1 MQVVKKYSTL
11 CGLGTTFL
19 TNHMRKHI
27 HRLLF
32 VALLALPTHAI
43 GQSLASANFSTY
55 NLNAELVGQNGWAQV
70 GSNAVNPLFVSPTG
84 VVALP
89 GGPAVDGQD
98 AFLAFS
104 EIITPPTEG
113 TTSIELNALINV
125 TAAGANPS
133 YFLAI
138 QGGTFANARIVAK
151 ASGNGYVLGVRVTGQ
166 SGYPFVYGTQEFVFG
181 TLVHI
186 RAMVDLVAG
195 AANDQIAL
203 YAGTNPNQLALQA
216 ISIYT
221 TGSIPTDPSD
231 YNAVIISQF
240 GSGTVQQ
247 SGVAISS
254 LRVTKAAP
262 VSIEDESDRAISMM
276 LDQNYP
282 NPFNPS
288 TVIGF
293 QLAVAG
299 EASLKVYDVLGREV
313 AVLVDGMMSAGQHQ
327 ATFNADGLPS
337 GMYLVRLEAGG
348 QVMTRKMSLVK

>member
-1 MQVVKKYSTL
+1 M
-11 CGLGTTFL
+11 
-19 TNHMRKHI
+19 
-27 HRLLF
+27 
-32 VALLALPTHAI
+32 ALLALPTHAI

-55 NLNAELVGQNGWAQV
+55 NRNAELVGQNGWTQI
-70 GSNAVNPLFVSPTG
+70 GSNATNPLFVSPTG

-98 AFLAFS
+98 AMLAFS
-104 EIITPPTEG
+104 QTITPPTEG
-113 TTSIELNALINV
+113 TTSIVLNALINV

-221 TGSIPTDPSD
+221 TGSTPTDPSD

-254 LRVTKAAP
+254 LNVAKAT
-262 VSIEDESDRAISMM
+262 STSTEEDGRGSKDNFT

-288 TVIGF
+288 TQIRF
-293 QLAVAG
+293 
-299 EASLKVYDVLGREV
+299 SLQSSHVTRLTVYDVLGREV
-313 AVLVDGMMSAGQHQ
+313 AVLVNETMPVGSHSVNFDASNLTTGIY
-327 ATFNADGLPS
+327 
-337 GMYLVRLEAGG
+337 MYKLEAGG
-348 QVMTRKMSLVK
+348 QVITKRMTLVK